1 MVYILLVPKIFEWN
15 GYRFFFF
22 SNEGIPREPC
32 HIHVRKGNQLAKF
45 WVEPTISLASSFELS
60 GRELKELEKV
70 VEEKA
75 VLIRRSWNE
84 YFAQ

>member
-1 MVYILLVPKIFEWN
+1 MPKIFEWN

-32 HIHVRKGNQLAKF
+32 HIHVKKGEHLAKF
-45 WVEPTISLASSFELS
+45 WVEPMISLASSFDMS
-60 GRELKELEKV
+60 GRELRELEGV
-70 VEEKA
+70 IEENST
-75 VLIRRSWNE
+75 LIRRSWNE